1 MGLTKK
7 ERLDLFLQ
15 KSEKYFCGN
24 EILSL
29 ILLVIEEKHLLK
41 IFKISIRLKVV
52 VPSTVSVLGIS
63 AEMILIFRID
73 FVPYRV
79 FLTLFQLASK

>member
-15 KSEKYFCGN
+15 KSEKCFCGN

-63 AEMILIFRID
+63 AEMILMFRID

-79 FLTLFQLASK
+79 FLMLFQLASK